1 MPTRLSILVLDESGV
16 TTRALEDLAAREG
29 LRLQTFRDPP
39 AAVRAA
45 ADRSSRPDAIV
56 VDWNGALKEALSLVA
71 DFRALLPAVPVILAA
86 RDTGAET
93 CLQAMRAG
101 ASDVLTR
108 PIDPA
113 EIRAAVIR
121 VRTAR
126 PEVERHHGSPAD
138 GLDLLLGASR
148 GMERVRDM
156 VARVA
161 PEDVTVLIR
170 GESGTGKDFVAHSIH
185 AASRRASKPFVTVD
199 CGAIARNLIES
210 ELFGHEKGSFT
221 GAIARNEGLFHKAN
235 AGTLFLDEVG
245 EIPVELQPTLL
256 RAIEEKRFRPV
267 GGTQMVTSDARI
279 ISATN
284 RDLEKAV
291 ESGGFRLDLY
301 YRLNVVQIVLP
312 PLRSRK
318 EDIPLL
324 IEHFLRR
331 VSPGS
336 RRRHVEGVS
345 REAMS
350 EILAYDWPGN
360 VRELENVIE
369 QAVTLGRH
377 AEIEVEDLPPRVVS
391 GTLGNRPRAA
401 VGPAGS
407 SLLRPIHEIERD
419 AILAALQSTGGDTRS
434 VSQIL
439 AIDRSTLY
447 RKMKRYGI
455 DVSQFKR

>member
-291 ESGGFRLDLY
+291 ETEKAPYWMFLALIHGALGERDRALDSLERALENRAY
-301 YRLNVVQIVLP
+301 YFFVSVMDPAVD
-312 PLRSRK
+312 PLRSTPRFS
-318 EDIPLL
+318 ELM
-324 IEHFLRR
+324 E
-331 VSPGS
+331 
-336 RRRHVEGVS
+336 RH
-345 REAMS
+345 R
-350 EILAYDWPGN
+350 
-360 VRELENVIE
+360 
-369 QAVTLGRH
+369 
-377 AEIEVEDLPPRVVS
+377 LPP
-391 GTLGNRPRAA
+391 G
-401 VGPAGS
+401 
-407 SLLRPIHEIERD
+407 LL
-419 AILAALQSTGGDTRS
+419 ALNP
-434 VSQIL
+434 
-439 AIDRSTLY
+439 
-447 RKMKRYGI
+447 KN
-455 DVSQFKR
+455 